1 LGEFGV
7 RLAVELVV
15 WIFLGSARSNA
26 RGARLRRALL
36 RFMLLLALY
45 ASAWRLA
52 AAAFAHST

>member
-1 LGEFGV
+1 LRDPTPEELGC
-7 RLAVELVV
+7 A
-15 WIFLGSARSNA
+15 A
-26 RGARLRRALL
+26 ALL